1 MLSVL
6 LTVVLL
12 CGQVAV
18 VDSACSCVGCTDRE
32 SVPAYSTESWSA
44 TGTHVEVSVRSTDG
58 SALKVRTCSKADC
71 SRIWGDASADGT
83 VTCFNSGPVRVS
95 TTPTYIRV
103 EVECENWIQS
113 CPIQYDIRILAVP
126 APAPVSAPA
135 PTQGVQVCSSG
146 CSFGWIGDGECD
158 HVCNNPR
165 CAYDGGDCRQEEID
179 VTSPPVSMTNGCP
192 SRLSCDAAKATCDA
206 ANIGFFTCSV
216 TNGVGSY
223 TCGTCQGT
231 VGSASIGV
239 PISSAA
245 VGPNSTSIGATLQP
259 GSLLIMMASLAAFG
273 GLWRSAV

>member
-1 MLSVL
+1 MHPREERDRCISVTRQRHIWIATSGFFRRLHLVAYLEAPTINCLAGQFSLSSTTSLSMINMLSVL

-113 CPIQYDIRILAVP
+113 CPIQYDVLLLVHCTYQYAC
-126 APAPVSAPA
+126 SA
-135 PTQGVQVCSSG
+135 
-146 CSFGWIGDGECD
+146 
-158 HVCNNPR
+158 
-165 CAYDGGDCRQEEID
+165 
-179 VTSPPVSMTNGCP
+179 
-192 SRLSCDAAKATCDA
+192 
-206 ANIGFFTCSV
+206 FT
-216 TNGVGSY
+216 
-223 TCGTCQGT
+223 
-231 VGSASIGV
+231 
-239 PISSAA
+239 
-245 VGPNSTSIGATLQP
+245 
-259 GSLLIMMASLAAFG
+259 FD
-273 GLWRSAV
+273 